1 MTGVDSPPGSTPRPM
16 SRRLQALLGMAVLL
30 AVGLTTWLLVATA
43 SPRSAATEPS
53 SPSSPPTTASADAFA
68 AEIQTNPANGA
79 TAVPLDATVAVR
91 APKGRLVSVVASDAQ
106 GRDLPGR
113 LAHNGTVWRS
123 TTLLAPNQSY
133 QLQIT
138 VIDPAGGRARRVTG
152 FRTVTPAS
160 YVTTS
165 VSPAAGTFVGVG
177 EPIVITFSQ
186 PVTALAA
193 RGTVLHHIKLFVS
206 KPVNVGARWVSAT
219 QLHLR
224 PKTYWPLGERVVVR
238 QDLVG
243 WDAGSDRWGA
253 GTSQLHF
260 TVTRSTVSVLDL
272 SPRLLTIVHDGTT
285 TVDSVFSSAPIPSL
299 GDGIHLVVGRSKA
312 TRGALWYVQLSSKG
326 GGVCVVLPS
335 SPLIGRCA

>member
-1 MTGVDSPPGSTPRPM
+1 
-16 SRRLQALLGMAVLL
+16 
-30 AVGLTTWLLVATA
+30 
-43 SPRSAATEPS
+43 
-53 SPSSPPTTASADAFA
+53 
-68 AEIQTNPANGA
+68 
-79 TAVPLDATVAVR
+79 
-91 APKGRLVSVVASDAQ
+91 
-106 GRDLPGR
+106 
-113 LAHNGTVWRS
+113 
-123 TTLLAPNQSY
+123 
-133 QLQIT
+133 
-138 VIDPAGGRARRVTG
+138 
-152 FRTVTPAS
+152 
-160 YVTTS
+160 
-165 VSPAAGTFVGVG
+165 PAAGTFVGVG

-272 SPRLLTIVHDGTT
+272 STRLLTIVHDGTT

-335 SPLIGRCA
+335 SPLIGRCATLTLGAAERFYLLSRVGDVVRVTGGPSTAPSAPANPDWSLPWSSWIPMPVTSLPVNKPDG